1 MPPLKALLLS
11 AATSVPAFVVAY
23 WLVNGRGRSFQAF
36 AAGVAANAPVVIPIY
51 SVGALVYGSLLWVV
65 LRVLGALNLPALLVG
80 SVIPVLILV
89 FGHAI
94 LRGSVG
100 PGLHVVLFALG
111 LPCVAMAVAL
121 WYFGV
126 ARA

>member
-11 AATSVPAFVVAY
+11 AATSVPAFVVTY
-23 WLVNGRGRSFQAF
+23 WLMNGRSRSFSAF
-36 AAGVAANAPVVIPIY
+36 VAGLAANAPVFVPIY
-51 SVGALVYGSLLWVV
+51 FVGALAYGSLLWVV
-65 LRVLGALNLPALLVG
+65 LRALGALNLPALLVG

-94 LRGSVG
+94 FRGSFG

-111 LPCVAMAVAL
+111 LPCVAMAVSL

>member
-11 AATSVPAFVVAY
+11 AATSVPAFVVTY

-36 AAGVAANAPVVIPIY
+36 ATGLAANAPVVIPIY

-89 FGHAI
+89 FSHAI

-111 LPCVAMAVAL
+111 LPCVVMAGAL